1 MLNTIVKNSLY
12 ITTYSFFIFPIAS
25 TMPIKA
31 DVITSAGL
39 MFHNITTRTIA
50 GQRISP
56 VGKLSFK
63 RIA

>member
-50 GQRISP
+50 QSIKPKYMIYS
-56 VGKLSFK
+56 
-63 RIA
+63 IIC